1 MQELLQLPLQVQA
14 TLVAGYLGYILI
26 KRDHRKTEK
35 LSDMWMLILLLGL
48 PTAVTLQLCKSPWA
62 YLIIFTGPLIA
73 FIWLKVFETRW
84 GDFLYF
90 NRVSH
95 KLNDGDVW
103 KTLSSH
109 KGVAATQIS
118 LTHKDGSCYSCKSIA
133 DFKNEPFAPY
143 IMDDDGIAFYVTNYI
158 GAEDSE
164 WDVIDDV
171 QLGDKYGSLLT
182 YFPREDVKF
191 LEFRFITQAK

>member
-14 TLVAGYLGYILI
+14 TLVAGYLGYVLI

-62 YLIIFTGPLIA
+62 YLIIFTGPFIA
-73 FIWLKVFETRW
+73 FIWLKVFEKRW
-84 GDFLYF
+84 DDFLYF

-109 KGVAATQIS
+109 KGVAATQIKLVHKNGNQYLCNS
-118 LTHKDGSCYSCKSIA
+118 TMRFSDEELT
-133 DFKNEPFAPY
+133 PF
-143 IMDDDGIAFYVTNYI
+143 IMDDDGIAFYVTDTK
-158 GAEDSE
+158 GKDDTE
-164 WDVIDDV
+164 WTVVTDV
-171 QLGDKYGSLLT
+171 QLGVEYGSMIT
-182 YFPREDVKF
+182 YFPRADVEF
-191 LEFRFITQAK
+191 LEFRYVKQ

>member
-14 TLVAGYLGYILI
+14 TLVAGYLGYVLI

-62 YLIIFTGPLIA
+62 YLIIFTGPFIA

-84 GDFLYF
+84 GDFLYL

-109 KGVAATQIS
+109 KGVAATQIKLVHKNGNQYLCNS
-118 LTHKDGSCYSCKSIA
+118 TMKFSDEELT
-133 DFKNEPFAPY
+133 PF
-143 IMDDDGIAFYVTNYI
+143 IMDDDGIAFYVTDTK
-158 GAEDSE
+158 GKDDTE
-164 WDVIDDV
+164 WTVVTDV
-171 QLGDKYGSLLT
+171 QLGVEYGSMIT
-182 YFPREDVKF
+182 YFPRADVEF
-191 LEFRFITQAK
+191 LEFRYVKQ